1 MENQET
7 LKVASI
13 GKDGDDILFILFYTI
28 TDFEQHVKPAIE
40 YCMRTGFENTDAQ
53 LTDSIEYRYILPRVQ
68 V

>member
-1 MENQET
+1 MQMEEQ

-13 GKDGDDILFILFYTI
+13 GKLGDDVMFILFYTV

-40 YCMRTGFENTDAQ
+40 YCMRTGFENTDAA
-53 LTDSIEYRYILPRVQ
+53 LTDSIDYRFVLPIVQ